1 MLARQAGATRERGVR
16 RPAGTGVE
24 RTMMSPGGPERRPL
38 GCGFIR
44 LCVT

>member
-1 MLARQAGATRERGVR
+1 MAGRAGATRERGAW